1 MFRIMKAVTKRDEQT
16 LYEFMTTTV
25 DGVTKPVEINSR
37 DELDKKVD
45 KMLNEEGFSKQD
57 FIVVQITDYI
67 VDARDYK
74 YGGGD

>member
-25 DGVTKPVEINSR
+25 DGVTKPVEITSR